1 MVYGRSLSDPYG
13 DPGSLLH
20 GVSIIVRYHRGG
32 TSLRAVVYYY
42 HSSIL
47 SDTGVLNVFYF
58 TLRSGGKTVITFCL
72 TACFTWVVSVIL
84 VFAFVQLYGTSGA
97 GGIRIGAVCGSGQGG
112 SWTYSGEKGVWIT
125 NLVVN

>member
-1 MVYGRSLSDPYG
+1 MIAGLNISNAICNLFKCCVCCHGAMQLRIIIDSILVPSEFEKETFGRKASMVYGRSLSDPYG

-32 TSLRAVVYYY
+32 TSLRTVVYYY

-58 TLRSGGKTVITFCL
+58 TLRSGGKTVITF
-72 TACFTWVVSVIL
+72 
-84 VFAFVQLYGTSGA
+84 FV
-97 GGIRIGAVCGSGQGG
+97 
-112 SWTYSGEKGVWIT
+112 
-125 NLVVN
+125 